1 MPIFSILLICFS
13 YLQMLDY
20 LQVIKSISMPLQ
32 HFCKSL
38 FSDQLQHVSLY
49 QAIACGSPPDPHI
62 YASLKT
68 ISLWHLLIVSGG
80 HFTALAVILTKI
92 KLFRKSNFLRNS
104 ILLFFCLWTGFQEP
118 AIFSFIL
125 IIIDL
130 TQKKYR
136 LKVSSA
142 QSILYSGV
150 ICLLLFPT
158 WSLSF
163 SFLLSW
169 ICRIA
174 ILVVAPVKST
184 WQQGLC
190 FYIILLPICASFGFI
205 SPQSILWN
213 CLFGP
218 LLSFMLFPIALI
230 IMISPRTV
238 GHLFDTLINHFLE
251 LVALFQNTPTANS
264 FSKIPNIYPFWIY
277 LLLIHFIF
285 FIYKI
290 FNRRRLFNSS
300 NQSFDSSKISNKVP
314 TLIK

>member
-1 MPIFSILLICFS
+1 
-13 YLQMLDY
+13 MLDY
-20 LQVIKSISMPLQ
+20 LQVIKNASTPLQ

-49 QAIACGSPPDPHI
+49 QAIACGCPPDPHI

-80 HFTALAVILTKI
+80 HFTALAAILNKI
-92 KLFRKSNFLRNS
+92 EPIRKLNFLKNS

-118 AIFSFIL
+118 AFFSLVQIIF
-125 IIIDL
+125 DL
-130 TQKKYR
+130 TQRKYR

-174 ILVVAPVKST
+174 ILVVAPIKSI

-218 LLSFMLFPIALI
+218 LLSFVLFPIALI
-230 IMISPRTV
+230 IMISPNIV
-238 GHLFDTLINHFLE
+238 GRLCDSLVNYFLD
-251 LVALFQNTPTANS
+251 LVALFQSTPAANS
-264 FSKIPNIYPFWIY
+264 FSKTPNIYTFWIY

-285 FIYKI
+285 FIYQVFK
-290 FNRRRLFNSS
+290 RRRLSKSS
-300 NQSFDSSKISNKVP
+300 NQSFDFYETSS
-314 TLIK
+314 LIK